1 MSEKQEIKKNIALPY
16 YVTVGTINK
25 LIDAIKRKSGDEVSI
40 KSIFGEGKYVN
51 CKSALLLFGIITNN
65 MQFTTFG
72 KSIAYAIDE
81 HQKKDAWK
89 KVIKKISAY
98 DDFLIYFQLNKK
110 GISTCE
116 LDIVKNYWGS
126 KDICKSDQMRN
137 DASITFGYILSL
149 AGLGEYRKGKQGT
162 SRIEFY
168 LDELNKYCEIDNFVS
183 TNNEVQDINKNEI
196 SQQSNTETFTLPNN
210 YKNIELSQNKQINVN
225 ITINVNSVDELKE
238 VLDCLKND

>member
-16 YVTVGTINK
+16 YVSVDTINK
-25 LIDAIKRKSGDEVSI
+25 LMDAIKRKAGDEVSI
-40 KSIFGEGKYVN
+40 KGIFGEGKYAN
-51 CKSALLLFGIITNN
+51 CKSALLSFGIITNN
-65 MQFTTFG
+65 MQFTPFG
-72 KSIAYAIDE
+72 KTIAYAIDE
-81 HQKKDAWK
+81 QQKKDAWK
-89 KVIKKISAY
+89 KVIKSISAY

-126 KDICKSDQMRN
+126 RDICKSDQMRN

-168 LDELNKYCEIDNFVS
+168 LDELNKYCEIDNFVA
-183 TNNEVQDINKNEI
+183 TNDEVQDTNKNENPK
-196 SQQSNTETFTLPNN
+196 QSNTETFSMPIN
-210 YKNIELSQNKQINVN
+210 YKSIELSQNKQINVN
-225 ITINVNSVDELKE
+225 ITINVNSVEELKE